1 MPFYSLGRK
10 YLLNRVIYGIRDT
23 YFKIYDINEHLPV
36 LPTLWL
42 FTKRHFQTW
51 LRFFLIFVCRNILVL
66 RHCKLDSQMAKL
78 ATLDGNLPHK
88 KVNPVVSNFVSRRS
102 RTSWTLAKDASLTF
116 EVFFVTSRRLWRL
129 GSLLSITGARSG
141 FSFLRLSI
149 L

>member
-1 MPFYSLGRK
+1 MEFEILTLK
-10 YLLNRVIYGIRDT
+10 
-23 YFKIYDINEHLPV
+23 FMHDINEHLPV
-36 LPTLWL
+36 LPTLNIFKMGTFEIL
-42 FTKRHFQTW
+42 SFQTW
-51 LRFFLIFVCRNILVL
+51 LRLIFWKETLGL
-66 RHCKLDSQMAKL
+66 RHCNLDFQMAKL
-78 ATLDGNLPHK
+78 ATLAGNLPHK

-129 GSLLSITGARSG
+129 GSLLSITGARWG